1 MADDQIGK
9 TPKEKSSSLP
19 RIRTYA
25 ADMSKVIKTRGETL
39 ATIVGAEKR
48 NPEKLLKSEAEQ
60 KRDRN
65 TLLFGV
71 GAVALIILGIAAIAL
86 VSIVVSNNT
95 PEPEITESIIF
106 PNRSITIE
114 RDSEGVSIH
123 DQLAT
128 LRAETDMSRGEIAR
142 LIVTQNGLPLSPQEF
157 ASQFGFPS
165 SLTREVT
172 DIMVGIHAFD
182 RNQPF
187 IILNIQAYDRSFNAM
202 LATEAELGRLL
213 NKFFAPHNTSV
224 SSPGLQF
231 EDAIIRNID
240 VRQSGDSWPILY
252 SYPERNTLVITTN
265 EFTLREILSR
275 LSNQQR

>member
-128 LRAETDMSRGEIAR
+128 LRAETDMSLGEIAR